1 MPGGPMTDDS
11 RVVCETPTPGK
22 QPTRIL
28 KWKYDLT
35 REAVL
40 NVVSRSEDGVE
51 FRGDGYHAMGVEAA
65 VGPHRELPAG
75 PSVAHPPHRFTQ
87 EVGGATSG
95 VRPAL
100 AQPAHQHVGSGGDP
114 AAELSKEQL
123 SKLGSVVRA
132 PSLATTTVKLDMEV
146 KGEIERVPGSVP
158 QRLRR
163 MV

>member
-51 FRGDGYHAMGVEAA
+51 FRGLRDLVAA
-65 VGPHRELPAG
+65 V
-75 PSVAHPPHRFTQ
+75 
-87 EVGGATSG
+87 
-95 VRPAL
+95 
-100 AQPAHQHVGSGGDP
+100 
-114 AAELSKEQL
+114 LSKEQL
-123 SKLGSVVRA
+123 SKLGSV
-132 PSLATTTVKLDMEV
+132 SWYTHTVKLDMEV